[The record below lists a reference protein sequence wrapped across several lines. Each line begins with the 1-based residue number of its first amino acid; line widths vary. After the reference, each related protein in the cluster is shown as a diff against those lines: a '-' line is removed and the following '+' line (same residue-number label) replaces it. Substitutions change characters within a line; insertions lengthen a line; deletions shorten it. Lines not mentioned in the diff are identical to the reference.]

1 MSNEATK
8 KSNRRKLIL
17 IMVLLLSPIVASY
30 TLFLSGYRPGSVN
43 YGDLLEPQ
51 KLSGTGVTQRENEIF
66 RIKNLRGKWVMLTID
81 SGDCND
87 ACQQKLYYMRQIRT
101 MQNKEMHRIERL
113 WLVDDDVAIDDQ
125 LWNDYEGTVV
135 VNAQDSELLNHIP
148 NQERQRNHIFLIDPL
163 GNLMLRFP
171 ENLEPR
177 KMSDDIKRLL
187 HVSQIEH

>member
-1 MSNEATK
+1 
-8 KSNRRKLIL
+8 
-17 IMVLLLSPIVASY
+17 MVLLLSPVVVSY
-30 TLFLSGYRPGSVN
+30 ALFLSGYRPGSVN

-51 KLSGTGVTQRENEIF
+51 KLSGTGVTQRENKIF
-66 RIKNLRGKWVMLTID
+66 RIRDLKGKWVMLTID
-81 SGDCND
+81 SGHCDE

-113 WLVDDDVAIDDQ
+113 WLVDDDVAVDDP
-125 LWNDYEGTVV
+125 LWDEYEGTVI
-135 VNAQDSELLNHIP
+135 VNAQDSELLDHIS
-148 NQERQRNHIFLIDPL
+148 NRETQRNHIYFIDPL
-163 GNLMLRFP
+163 GNVMLRFP

>member
-1 MSNEATK
+1 MIA
-8 KSNRRKLIL
+8 
-17 IMVLLLSPIVASY
+17 VLLLSPIVVSY
-30 TLFLSGYRPGSVN
+30 TLFLMGYRPGSVN
-43 YGDLLEPQ
+43 YGELIEMER
-51 KLSGTGVTQRENEIF
+51 LSGSGVVQRENVIF
-66 RIKNLRGKWVMLTID
+66 RIKDLRGKWVMLTID
-81 SGDCND
+81 SGQCDE

-113 WLVDDDVAIDDQ
+113 WLVEDDVAVGDQ
-125 LWNDYEGTVV
+125 LWDEYEGTVI
-135 VNAQDSELLNHIP
+135 VNAQDSELLEHVP
-148 NQERQRNHIFLIDPL
+148 NKDARRNHVYLIDPL

>member
-1 MSNEATK
+1 
-8 KSNRRKLIL
+8 
-17 IMVLLLSPIVASY
+17 MVLLLSPIVASY